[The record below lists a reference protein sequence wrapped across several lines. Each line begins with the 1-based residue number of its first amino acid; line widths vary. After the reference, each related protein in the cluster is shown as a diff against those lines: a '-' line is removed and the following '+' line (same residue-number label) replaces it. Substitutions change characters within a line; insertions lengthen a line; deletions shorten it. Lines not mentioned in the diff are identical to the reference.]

1 VQEPAAWPLLMRN
14 GGWRMRSNK
23 AGLADLKRLHAAAQ
37 AASKAEEERA
47 TIQKKQQQ
55 ADSVASAADRQL
67 FARMTEAVK
76 PLAADPRILHRAAS
90 GQARGAELE
99 QRRARAAG
107 QAPEPALG
115 LSDGLAGFAEDQSD
129 LHWAAPG
136 IGPDVQRQLRRAYW
150 PVSAHLDLHGLN
162 SDQART
168 ALASFVAQSQGHG
181 ARCIRIVHGKGYG
194 SQDGQ
199 PVLKSRVA
207 HWLTQLPAVS
217 AFASAPAAHGGQGA
231 LLVLIRLP

>member
-1 VQEPAAWPLLMRN
+1 
-14 GGWRMRSNK
+14 MRSNK

-37 AASKAEEERA
+37 AARQADEARA
-47 TIQKKQQQ
+47 ALHKKQQQ
-55 ADSVASAADRQL
+55 ADKIASAADSQL
-67 FARMTEAVK
+67 FARMTQRVK
-76 PLAADPRILHRAAS
+76 PLEVDPRILHRNAS
-90 GQARGAELE
+90 GQAKGDQLE

-107 QAPEPALG
+107 QVSEPALG
-115 LSDGLAGFAEDQSD
+115 LSDGLSGLAEDQSD
-129 LHWAAPG
+129 LQWAAPG

-168 ALASFVAQSQGHG
+168 ALASFVAQSQSHG

-194 SQDGQ
+194 SQNGQ

-217 AFASAPAAHGGQGA
+217 AFASAPTAHGGQGA